1 MKGSFFK
8 SYNTRYS
15 FYIYFKKCFISLK
28 IEHDY
33 DEVLDSV
40 YVWVC
45 SLCKEKRIRF
55 YNKPPTANQKGNI
68 CD

>member
-1 MKGSFFK
+1 MFLNP
-8 SYNTRYS
+8 NTRYTF
-15 FYIYFKKCFISLK
+15 FYKYISKNALFFLK

-45 SLCKEKRIRF
+45 NLCKEKRIRF
-55 YNKPPTANQKGNI
+55 YNKPPTANQKGNV